1 MKYAVAL
8 LGIIILIA
16 CGEEQTTNDAKVQ
29 VQLDSI
35 NQQLLA
41 LREQL
46 KSNDNINDT
55 NALKDSSEIPD
66 VPLPPPPPSPLTDD
80 RKKNTA
86 PSPVVGE
93 SETAVYYYTGSKKK
107 SVEISPWVDG
117 KRTITLYDPFGK
129 VSYIFSDRNLS
140 YSITTRLVTF
150 HSNGAVQKA
159 VVHNNPGASI
169 SWSESQITFSINNEP
184 EWKEVTTYPVEL
196 TIDGNPKYYWDKK
209 QQNWVKQEVVHEQP
223 VPQPG

>member
-1 MKYAVAL
+1 MKYVVAL

-29 VQLDSI
+29 AQLDSI

-41 LREQL
+41 LRKQL
-46 KSNDNINDT
+46 KSNDSVNDPV
-55 NALKDSSEIPD
+55 AKKDSNAIPD
-66 VPLPPPPPSPLTDD
+66 IPPTPPPPVPTDD
-80 RKKNTA
+80 RKKNPTPA
-86 PSPVVGE
+86 PVVGG

-107 SVEISPWVDG
+107 SAEISPWVDG

-184 EWKEVTTYPVEL
+184 EWKEVTMYPVEL

-209 QQNWVKQEVVHEQP
+209 QQNWVKQEIIEEQP
-223 VPQPG
+223 VPQPR